1 MKRSLLCL
9 LLALVLLCTTGC
21 SDWEAADDPL
31 GELSSFYQTENDEPE
46 PEPLTALTL
55 PYVSGETLDPVT
67 ATDTVQQTVGA
78 LLYEGLFAL
87 DQQFQPQPVLA
98 DSWEYD
104 SQRLVWT
111 IRIRADALFSDGSA
125 VTAQDVAATLERAR
139 TSARYAQRL
148 EDVTGVAARNGAVMI
163 WLSRPLSTLPCRLD
177 IPVVKSGTES
187 RAVPVGSGPYVFAQD
202 DGGAYLTASTL
213 WWQDAAVPL
222 TEIRLQHC
230 KDRDSALYAFSSREI
245 QLLVL
250 DLTASDGTG
259 VSGSGDYTEIPTPV
273 MQFIGMNTRRTA
285 LEDPALRRALS
296 AGIDRATLVSSCLL
310 GQGTAAQLPA
320 SPAYAGYDTALE
332 TPYDTAAYN
341 RLLNAAL
348 GEQAEDE
355 TPLTLTLLVN
365 EESSFKVSAA
375 QEIAMYLNTARLT
388 VTVEAVPW
396 DTFLTRLESGD
407 FDLYYGE
414 CRLTADWDL
423 TALLS
428 TEGSLNY
435 GGWSDETTDRLLQA
449 YRSNGADANLVALWQ
464 QLLDTAPFAPICF
477 KSVSVVTTE
486 GVVQGLSPTETAPL
500 SPLGG
505 WSVRL
510 DA

>member
-1 MKRSLLCL
+1 MKRALLCL
-9 LLALVLLCTTGC
+9 LLALTMLLAAGC
-21 SDWEAADDPL
+21 ADWEVTEDPL
-31 GELSSFYQTENDEPE
+31 GELSDFYQNENEEPE
-46 PEPLTALTL
+46 PEPLTAFTL
-55 PYVSGETLDPVT
+55 PYIAGGTLDPVRT
-67 ATDTVQQTVGA
+67 TDTMQQTVES
-78 LLYEGLFAL
+78 LMYQGLFAL
-87 DQQFQPQPVLA
+87 DEQFRPQAVLA
-98 DSWEYD
+98 DSWTYD
-104 SQRLVWT
+104 SAQRTWT
-111 IRIRADALFSDGSA
+111 IRIKADAAFSDGSA
-125 VTAQDVAATLERAR
+125 VTAADAVVVALSAPLATLP
-139 TSARYAQRL
+139 S
-148 EDVTGVAARNGAVMI
+148 
-163 WLSRPLSTLPCRLD
+163 RLD
-177 IPVVKSGTES
+177 IPIIKAGTEN
-187 RAVPVGSGPYVFAQD
+187 RTAPTGSGPYLFAKD
-202 DGGAYLTASTL
+202 DTGAYLTANNR
-213 WWQDAAVPL
+213 WWQDSSVLPL
-222 TEIRLQHC
+222 STIRLQHC
-230 KDRDSALYAFSSREI
+230 KDQDSALYAFTSREV
-245 QLLVL
+245 QLLTL
-250 DLTASDGTG
+250 DLTGSNSTG
-259 VSGSGDYTEIPTPV
+259 VSGAGDYAEAATPV
-273 MQFIGMNTRRTA
+273 MQFLGMNTRRET
-285 LEDPALRRALS
+285 LSDPALRRALS
-296 AGIDRATLVSSCLL
+296 AGIDRETLVSSCLL

-396 DTFLTRLESGD
+396 DTFLARLESGD